1 MNSPVN
7 ISIIVEFIVSYEIT
21 INVYATDKIGE
32 LADDLIKIGV
42 TKIQSFDW
50 ASNEEDESEEGAI
63 EQGQEKAHNMCF
75 HLGMKLHQI
84 VSIEEVEE

>member
-63 EQGQEKAHNMCF
+63 EQGF